1 MCVCIHEMFGLIIM
15 KMQMKVK
22 NRAHKHDIN

>member
-15 KMQMKVK
+15 KMQMKMK